1 MKSESLPP
9 RPTGRD
15 AFEWP
20 TWTVLAVCYVLF
32 TLVLTFWTIAWPL
45 IAIPAAI
52 TVGLHS
58 SLQHEVLHGH
68 PTRNRILN
76 ELLVALP
83 LGLFIPYR
91 RFRDLHLKHH
101 NDERL
106 TDPHDD
112 PESFYLEPAAW
123 GTFSPVARVLFTVNA
138 TFIGRLTIGPALAM
152 FGFWRAEI
160 RLMRAGDR
168 SVQGAWIRHAIG
180 LALML
185 VILWDAGI
193 PLWQYVLFAA
203 YPGLSLIMVRSF
215 IEHRAA
221 EDATHRTAVVE
232 ACMFW
237 RLLFLNNNFHAV
249 HHDRPTVAWYK
260 LGALWR
266 SDREQVLSRNGGY
279 LIPGYGAVLRRWGL
293 RQREPVVHPF
303 GEFQPPP
310 HPRDRS

>member
-1 MKSESLPP
+1 MKSETTPP

-15 AFEWP
+15 AIEWP
-20 TWTVLAVCYVLF
+20 TWA
-32 TLVLTFWTIAWPL
+32 VLTACYALFAIVLTLWGAAWPL
-45 IAIPAAI
+45 IAVPAAI
-52 TVGLHS
+52 AVALHS

-68 PTRNRILN
+68 PTRNSLLN

-83 LGLFIPYR
+83 LGLAIPYR

-123 GTFSPVARVLFTVNA
+123 GTFSPVARLLFTLNA
-138 TFIGRLTIGPALAM
+138 TFLGRLTIGPALAM

-160 RLMRAGDR
+160 RLMRAGNR
-168 SVQGAWIRHAIG
+168 AVQGAWVRHLIG
-180 LALML
+180 IIVLLA
-185 VILWDAGI
+185 ILWAAGVPI
-193 PLWQYVLFAA
+193 WQYALFAA

-221 EDATHRTAVVE
+221 EETAHRTAVVE
-232 ACMFW
+232 ACLFW

-249 HHDRPTVAWYK
+249 HHNRPSLAWYK
-260 LGALWR
+260 LGALWQAER
-266 SDREQVLSRNGGY
+266 DHVLARNGGY

-293 RQREPVVHPF
+293 RQREPVVHPYSRIQAPPLP
-303 GEFQPPP
+303 GETP
-310 HPRDRS
+310 